1 MARWVLGLLGSFKS
15 LCLGGLGGPLQMIKL
30 KLIAVL
36 AVAVVVAVLVPA
48 AHADTITQLNFSASN
63 GTGPFGTVTLHVVS
77 ATQVQVTVAL
87 SPNVFA
93 VTGAGDAQFGFTV
106 DKSYTLVASTLTTGY
121 TLLAPGSYGFSALGA
136 GFTSGVDCSVCGNGT
151 SPPNSSGF
159 TMTLTNAGGLTP
171 ADFTGNGTFLFAADV
186 GTPKVGGGFNTFVVG
201 GGTPVVTPEP
211 STSMLLGFGLLG
223 LVGLRRKQIFG

>member
-1 MARWVLGLLGSFKS
+1 
-15 LCLGGLGGPLQMIKL
+15 MIKL

-36 AVAVVVAVLVPA
+36 AVAVVIAVLVPA
-48 AHADTITQLNFSASN
+48 AHADTVTPLNYSASN
-63 GTGPFGTVTLHVVS
+63 GTGPFGTVTLHIVS

-87 SPNVFA
+87 APNVFA

-121 TLLAPGSYGFSALGA
+121 TLLAPGSYSFSALGA
-136 GFTSGVDCSVCGNGT
+136 AFTSGVDCSICGSGT
-151 SPPNSSGF
+151 SAPNSSGF

-171 ADFTGNGTFLFAADV
+171 ADFVGNGTYLFAADV
-186 GTPKVGGGFNTFVVG
+186 GVPCVGQAGCPSSGFNTFVVG
-201 GGTPVVTPEP
+201 ATPPVTTPEP

>member
-1 MARWVLGLLGSFKS
+1 MN
-15 LCLGGLGGPLQMIKL
+15 KL

-36 AVAVVVAVLVPA
+36 AVAVLVAVLVPA
-48 AHADTITQLNFSASN
+48 AHADTVTPLNYSASN
-63 GTGPFGTVTLHVVS
+63 GTGPFGTVTLHVVNS
-77 ATQVQVTVAL
+77 TTVQVTVAL
-87 SPNVFA
+87 APNVFA

-121 TLLAPGSYGFSALGA
+121 TLLAPGIYSYSALGGA
-136 GFTSGVDCSVCGNGT
+136 FTSGVDCSVCGNGT

-159 TMTLTNAGGLTP
+159 TMQLTNAGGLTP
-171 ADFTGNGTFLFAADV
+171 ADFTGNGTYQFAADV
-186 GTPKVGGGFNTFVVG
+186 GVPCTVSASCPSGFNTFVVG
-201 GGTPVVTPEP
+201 ATPPVSTPEP